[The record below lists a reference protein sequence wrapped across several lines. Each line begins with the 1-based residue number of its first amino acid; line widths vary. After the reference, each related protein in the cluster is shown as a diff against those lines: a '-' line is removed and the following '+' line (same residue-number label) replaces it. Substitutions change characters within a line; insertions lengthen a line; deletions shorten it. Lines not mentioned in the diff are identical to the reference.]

1 MNRTLVLI
9 ASALFI
15 TSSSFLSAQED
26 DGNLIKNGSFE
37 ETTSTKY
44 KKLGQFSLVSDW
56 TVATEEKVD
65 LFSKLSEYPEI
76 GVPNNAL
83 GRSNPKEGDNYAGLL
98 LYNVAS
104 KDGRMYIGSELKQM
118 LKKGQKYCLSYSISL
133 ADASKFATN
142 NLGFVFSKK
151 PEFEAKDVL
160 IRDNAIYP
168 LRNKPQT
175 NRENWED
182 ICLVFTANGTEK
194 YITIG
199 NFAQSS
205 ATVTEKME
213 PERGSKVEQQQ
224 IGYYYLDALFLKPVA
239 RDSECTC
246 ENDDE
251 PEGPR
256 IIFSKSAALQPSASP
271 EVIVNASTVYFYSNE
286 DDLAEVSRKDLD
298 ALAEILLAKKELK
311 LNISGHMDS
320 FEAEKGK
327 EYDTFKDLSKT
338 RAEKVRDYLLEKGI
352 PSSRLTVE
360 SFKASQPATEMKTP
374 LSLAKNRR
382 VQFNLR

>member
-168 LRNKPQT
+168 LRNLATGRHTLQVKGWDVANNAAEGYTEFVVAEDGKAALDHVLNYPNPFTTNTYFQFEHNMAGQVLDVQVNIFSVSGRLVKTIQQT
-175 NRENWED
+175 VTNNDGFRVAND
-182 ICLVFTANGTEK
+182 IQWDGRDEYGDSLARGVYLYRVKIRGTDASGVSS
-194 YITIG
+194 T
-199 NFAQSS
+199 AQSDF
-205 ATVTEKME
+205 EKL
-213 PERGSKVEQQQ
+213 V
-224 IGYYYLDALFLKPVA
+224 ILK
-239 RDSECTC
+239 
-246 ENDDE
+246 
-251 PEGPR
+251 
-256 IIFSKSAALQPSASP
+256 
-271 EVIVNASTVYFYSNE
+271 
-286 DDLAEVSRKDLD
+286 
-298 ALAEILLAKKELK
+298 
-311 LNISGHMDS
+311 
-320 FEAEKGK
+320 
-327 EYDTFKDLSKT
+327 
-338 RAEKVRDYLLEKGI
+338 
-352 PSSRLTVE
+352 
-360 SFKASQPATEMKTP
+360 
-374 LSLAKNRR
+374 
-382 VQFNLR
+382 